1 MLRQSVY
8 FAPEKAEILANH
20 PVTSLIKAR
29 AGSGK
34 TTLLGAQTLLLSEG
48 YNVKADEILILAFN
62 RSASRE
68 IGTRIREEYNFS
80 GFHQAKTFHSLA
92 YQIVRPEE
100 ELLFDEGRT
109 FFGEKQKNF
118 IQGSVRSIWK
128 EKNFEERMLEFFKKE
143 IREID
148 EHGDNLEP
156 GEYLAY
162 RKNRREVSLA
172 GEVVKSNGEKI
183 VSDFLF
189 QHDIHYRYEERVF
202 VKGDA
207 KGHLG
212 SFYSP
217 DFTIFYEGKRFRLE
231 HWGIDEND
239 NSRRVAPD
247 WDGTWEEYRELSD
260 FVPKHLAEVT
270 TGYIRTSKSVHKDR
284 ETIGDTDLDD
294 EIPF

>member
-1 MLRQSVY
+1 MCTNRKNEAE
-8 FAPEKAEILANH
+8 APDRGRPNIEIGGLA
-20 PVTSLIKAR
+20 
-29 AGSGK
+29 K
-34 TTLLGAQTLLLSEG
+34 TRLLGAQTLLLSEG